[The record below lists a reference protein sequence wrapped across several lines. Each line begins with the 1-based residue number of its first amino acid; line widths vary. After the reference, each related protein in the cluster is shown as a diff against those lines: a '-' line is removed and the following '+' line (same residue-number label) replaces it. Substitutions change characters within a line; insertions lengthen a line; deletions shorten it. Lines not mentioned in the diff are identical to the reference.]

1 MARKNRWIFYLFFG
15 QMEHPKKAKSSALT
29 RPELKSK
36 HTHTRWIPHFFSYV
50 FCLTA
55 WYTASVDVSRQKA
68 LLHRGTFDKISDSL

>member
-36 HTHTRWIPHFFSYV
+36 HTHTHTLDTPLF
-50 FCLTA
+50 
-55 WYTASVDVSRQKA
+55 
-68 LLHRGTFDKISDSL
+68 